1 MMEKEIGKV
10 IHFYN
15 KICVAIVKLTGELKV
30 GDPIHFAGKQTDLK
44 QTADSLQIEHAEIQK
59 AIKGQEV
66 GLKTSQPVRE
76 GDTVYKAD
84 VQ

>member
-1 MMEKEIGKV
+1 MEKEIGKV

-30 GDPIHFAGKQTDLK
+30 GDSVHFAGKQTDLK

-59 AIKGQEV
+59 AVKGQEV
-66 GLKTSQPVRE
+66 GLKTAQPVRE
-76 GDTVYKAD
+76 GDTVFKVD